1 MDNVTPETYAAASP
15 TTRAAYDLVY
25 ADFYFAHRAQGD
37 PVPVARA
44 EATAAASAAFGA
56 KSPLK
61 GYS

>member
-37 PVPVARA
+37 PEPVARA
-44 EATAAASAAFGA
+44 EADAAASAAFCA
-56 KSPLK
+56 KSHMK
-61 GYS
+61 EV